1 MDKNGFIDRT
11 LVIGLGNPIL
21 GDDGVGWRVAQ
32 EVEARLAKKES
43 LDELRLEFKYFS
55 LGGLSLMEQMVG
67 YRDVLVVDSIV
78 SGQNPLGTVYSF
90 PLSRLPNLSSGHST
104 AIHDTSLQTALE
116 VGRKLGLT
124 LPEDV
129 WVVAVEAEH
138 VYEFTEEL
146 TPPIS
151 EALPTAVD
159 FVVELLEAGKR
170 VEKLIRPNEK

>member
-1 MDKNGFIDRT
+1 MSDRT

-21 GDDGVGWRVAQ
+21 GDDGVGWRIAQ
-32 EVEARLAKKES
+32 EVESQLASMHLLEK
-43 LDELRLEFKYFS
+43 LRLEFKYLS
-55 LGGLSLMEQMVG
+55 LGGLSLMENMVS

-78 SGQNPLGTVYSF
+78 SGQNPVGTIYSF
-90 PLSRLPNLSSGHST
+90 PLVRLPNLSSGHST
-104 AIHDTSLQTALE
+104 AIHDASLQTALE
-116 VGRKLGLT
+116 VGRKLDLT

-146 TPPIS
+146 SPPIS
-151 EALPTAVD
+151 EAVPAAVD
-159 FVVELLEAGKR
+159 LIIEMLKAGEK